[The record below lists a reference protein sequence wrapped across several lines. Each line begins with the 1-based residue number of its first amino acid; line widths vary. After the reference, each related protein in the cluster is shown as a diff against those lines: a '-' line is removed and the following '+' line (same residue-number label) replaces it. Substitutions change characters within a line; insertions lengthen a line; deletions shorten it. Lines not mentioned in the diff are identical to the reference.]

1 MSEFPNELRCD
12 HLILIVDD
20 APLLN
25 AISAKLLLKPGG
37 RITLIYSEDSM
48 LPAKRLRHWLH
59 QNLTGAIVEPVQYE
73 LCILEHT
80 PASIYS
86 RLDNALTQG
95 TGKIICLNY
104 SNDGNRSVA
113 CHAYR
118 AVERWAKIHKYDV
131 KSIFSYLDMRNHCLF
146 FDPPYEEQIYIGDKL
161 TLSLEDILYL
171 RGIALVEAGSS
182 PHLFLPKT
190 ARAIAA
196 DYSKH
201 RRVGLS
207 VSAYQRWKEKELY
220 PKCYIDKAGLWRRQ
234 SDLRKIRLA
243 WPEDKAIAA
252 ALQEETG
259 QHGQAELDIEAAQHA
274 AGFGDPIDFCRW
286 LDTFWLESCVIQAL
300 QSLPDS
306 SRPHQVIQGAK
317 VGLNGNDVPLDLVAV
332 RGYQLFSFS
341 FNGAVGT
348 DAQTQGALKLNLL
361 EHCLRTWQIGGWLAC
376 AALVCVNEDSAGL
389 QDAAYKQIDPYGS
402 ARVFGLRDL
411 EELPAAIGYWFKNQP
426 CARQSKMLPISY

>member
-20 APLLN
+20 SPLLN

-37 RITLIYSEDSM
+37 RITLIYSKASM
-48 LPAKRLRHWLH
+48 YPAKWLAHWLH
-59 QNLTGAIVEPVQYE
+59 RNLTGAIIEPVDYE

-86 RLDNALTQG
+86 RLDDALTQG

-104 SNDGNRSVA
+104 SNYGIRSVA
-113 CHAYR
+113 THAYR
-118 AVERWAKIHKYDV
+118 AVERWVNVHKYDV
-131 KSIFSYLDMRNHCLF
+131 KSVFSYLDVRNHRLF
-146 FDPPYEEQIYIGDKL
+146 FEPPYEEEIYIGDKV

-196 DYSKH
+196 DYSQPH
-201 RRVGLS
+201 RAGL
-207 VSAYQRWKEKELY
+207 SAYQRWKEKELY
-220 PKCYIDKAGLWRRQ
+220 PKCYIGATGMLRRE

-274 AGFGDPIDFCRW
+274 AGFSDPSDFCRW
-286 LDTFWLESCVIQAL
+286 LDSFWLESCVIQAL

-306 SRPHQVIQGAK
+306 LRPHQIIQGAK
-317 VGLNGNDVPLDLVAV
+317 VDLHRKDVPLDLVAV

-341 FNGAVGT
+341 FNSAVGT
-348 DAQTQGALKLNLL
+348 DAQAQNALKLNLF
-361 EHCLRTWQIGGWLAC
+361 EHFMRTRQIGGWLAY
-376 AALVCVNEDSAGL
+376 AALVCVNEDSDGL
-389 QDAAYKQIDPYGS
+389 QDAAYKQIDPYDS
-402 ARVFGLRDL
+402 ARVFGLRHL
-411 EELPAAIGYWFKNQP
+411 EELPAAIGYWFENQP
-426 CARQSKMLPISY
+426 RARPSKMLSVSY

>member
-1 MSEFPNELRCD
+1 MSKFQNELRCD

-48 LPAKRLRHWLH
+48 HPAERLEHWLH
-59 QNLTGAIVEPVQYE
+59 QNLTGAIVEPVHYK

-80 PASIYS
+80 PSSIYS

-113 CHAYR
+113 THAYR
-118 AVERWAKIHKYDV
+118 AVERWVKVHKYDV
-131 KSIFSYLDMRNHCLF
+131 KSVFSYLDVRNHRLF
-146 FDPPYEEQIYIGDKL
+146 FEPPYEEEIYIGDKV

-171 RGIALVEAGSS
+171 RDIALVEAGSS

-196 DYSKH
+196 DYSQRH
-201 RRVGLS
+201 RARVS
-207 VSAYQRWKEKELY
+207 VYQRWKEKELY

-274 AGFGDPIDFCRW
+274 AGFSTPIDLCRW

-306 SRPHQVIQGAK
+306 LRPHQVIQGAK
-317 VGLNGNDVPLDLVAV
+317 VDLHRKDVPLDLVAV
-332 RGYQLFSFS
+332 RGYQIFSFS
-341 FNGAVGT
+341 FNSAVGAN
-348 DAQTQGALKLNLL
+348 AQAQNALKLNLF
-361 EHCLRTWQIGGWLAC
+361 EHFMRTRQIGGLLAC
-376 AALVCVNEDSAGL
+376 AALVCVNEDSDRL
-389 QDAAYKQIDPYGS
+389 QDAAYRQIDPYDS
-402 ARVFGLRDL
+402 ARVFGLRHL
-411 EELPAAIGYWFKNQP
+411 EELPAAIGYWFENQP
-426 CARQSKMLPISY
+426 RARPSKMLSVSY

>member
-12 HLILIVDD
+12 HLILLVDD
-20 APLLN
+20 DPLLN

-37 RITLIYSEDSM
+37 RITLIYSEHSM
-48 LPAKRLRHWLH
+48 QPAERLEHWLH
-59 QNLTGAIVEPVQYE
+59 QNLTSAVIEPVQAQ

-80 PASIYS
+80 PASIYY

-95 TGKIICLNY
+95 TGNIICLNY
-104 SNDGNRSVA
+104 SNDGMRSIA

-118 AVERWAKIHKYDV
+118 AVEQWVKIHKYDV
-131 KSIFSYLDMRNHCLF
+131 KPIFSYLDARKHCLF

-161 TLSLEDILYL
+161 TLSLEDMLYL

-196 DYSKH
+196 DYSQRH
-201 RRVGLS
+201 RARVS
-207 VSAYQRWKEKELY
+207 VYQRWKEKELY
-220 PKCYIDKAGLWRRQ
+220 PKCYMDKAGLWRRK

-274 AGFGDPIDFCRW
+274 AGFSDPRDFCRW

-306 SRPHQVIQGAK
+306 LRPHQIIQGAK
-317 VGLNGNDVPLDLVAV
+317 VDLHRNDVSLDLVAI

-341 FNGAVGT
+341 FNSAVGT
-348 DAQTQGALKLNLL
+348 DAQAQNALKLNLF
-361 EHCLRTWQIGGWLAC
+361 EHFMRTRQIGGWLAC
-376 AALVCVNEDSAGL
+376 AALVCVNEDSDRL

-402 ARVFGLRDL
+402 ARVFGLPHL
-411 EELPAAIGYWFKNQP
+411 EELRAAIGYWFENQP
-426 CARQSKMLPISY
+426 RARPSKMLSVAY

>member
-12 HLILIVDD
+12 HLILLVDD

-37 RITLIYSEDSM
+37 RITLIYSKASM
-48 LPAKRLRHWLH
+48 YPAKWLEHWLRR
-59 QNLTGAIVEPVQYE
+59 NLTSAIIEPVDYE

-80 PASIYS
+80 PASIYA

-104 SNDGNRSVA
+104 SNYGIRSVA
-113 CHAYR
+113 THAYR
-118 AVERWAKIHKYDV
+118 AVERWVKVHKYDV
-131 KSIFSYLDMRNHCLF
+131 KSVFSYLDVRNHRLF
-146 FDPPYEEQIYIGDKL
+146 FEPPYEEEIYIGDKV

-196 DYSKH
+196 DYSQRH
-201 RRVGLS
+201 RARVS
-207 VSAYQRWKEKELY
+207 VYQRWKEKELY

-274 AGFGDPIDFCRW
+274 AGFGDPSDFCRW

-300 QSLPDS
+300 KSLPDS
-306 SRPHQVIQGAK
+306 LRPHQIIQGAK
-317 VGLNGNDVPLDLVAV
+317 VDLHRKDVPLDLVAI

-341 FNGAVGT
+341 FNSAVGT
-348 DAQTQGALKLNLL
+348 DAQAQNALKLNLF
-361 EHCLRTWQIGGWLAC
+361 EHFMRTRQIGGWLAC
-376 AALVCVNEDSAGL
+376 AALVCVNENWDRL
-389 QDAAYKQIDPYGS
+389 QDVAYRQIDPYDS
-402 ARVFGLRDL
+402 ARVFGIPHL
-411 EELPAAIGYWFKNQP
+411 EELPAVIGYWFENQP
-426 CARQSKMLPISY
+426 RARPSKMLSVSY